1 MEEFV
6 LNLKTKLER
15 EANDV
20 ASLLDSMSEEGGAS
34 SAVEMARATHN
45 HPADSALGLME
56 KELAVGNV
64 VLLKELLKDIR
75 HALRKLDT
83 CPEKFGMCERC
94 GKPIDR
100 ERLEARPWA
109 RYCISCKQKIEAK
122 TKGK

>member
-20 ASLLDSMSEEGGAS
+20 ASLLDSMSEEGGAN
-34 SAVEMARATHN
+34 SAIEMARATHN

-83 CPEKFGMCERC
+83 CPEKFGMCECC